1 MERSNVINLLGYWSG
16 VDENVKTVRTFEG
29 CPIFLIDI
37 HCSQLTYA
45 LQVNSSL
52 ESVGKTAM
60 FLAFFLLTCDIIQ
73 LINCVLSPCEVAFD
87 FQTAHE
93 VG

>member
-1 MERSNVINLLGYWSG
+1 MFVRLVPTKTRLLPKKMERSNVINLLGYWSG

-52 ESVGKTAM
+52 ESVGKTAHV
-60 FLAFFLLTCDIIQ
+60 LAFFLLTFT
-73 LINCVLSPCEVAFD
+73 LYN
-87 FQTAHE
+87 
-93 VG
+93 